1 MNLQVWG
8 TYDSRLA
15 AVPKTP
21 VIAGDPRL
29 TDDIGNW
36 TPVAVDEATPFN
48 ARPHRIRALNVMLA
62 TRSNREDQDM
72 HLAPDIAR
80 NENRRIAADR
90 TWFDVDGRGA
100 GDHAGL
106 CARHDAAGAR
116 GDPEPVDGGRP
127 VKTRRRTG
135 DPRGS
140 ALILA
145 ILIMLAM
152 LGLGLMAMRTTTHAM
167 AATGNIRLARQA
179 RLVAETGIYHV
190 ATVMNRGGLAYLQR
204 RGDLRAPGEVV
215 RIRFNS
221 DGTVQYFRGTQTVAE
236 NVGAVTGTTSPVP
249 AFLVA
254 DANRPSALGTF
265 ADGAGLVPSYFVEL
279 DGFTVLDPSRAPS
292 ARATC
297 RPASARRTASSN
309 TPRRGSWL
317 GCRCPTTTSSTIAT

>member
-1 MNLQVWG
+1 M
-8 TYDSRLA
+8 
-15 AVPKTP
+15 
-21 VIAGDPRL
+21 
-29 TDDIGNW
+29 
-36 TPVAVDEATPFN
+36 
-48 ARPHRIRALNVMLA
+48 
-62 TRSNREDQDM
+62 
-72 HLAPDIAR
+72 
-80 NENRRIAADR
+80 
-90 TWFDVDGRGA
+90 
-100 GDHAGL
+100 
-106 CARHDAAGAR
+106 
-116 GDPEPVDGGRP
+116 
-127 VKTRRRTG
+127 KTRRRTG

-204 RGDLRAPGEVV
+204 CGDLRAPGEVV

-279 DGFTVLDPSRAPS
+279 DGFSVLDPVGGPS
-292 ARATC
+292 CEGNPALCPKDCLVEFTATGFLARVALPGDAVFNDRNVTDQFAQQTIKAVL
-297 RPASARRTASSN
+297 RVPVSA
-309 TPRRGSWL
+309 GDL
-317 GCRCPTTTSSTIAT
+317 CQK